1 MQPGQDVRDIDS
13 PQQAKYIVTARWL
26 TDLNEIMRAV
36 CVVLTREERVQF
48 GITDQKPTCP
58 TE

>member
-26 TDLNEIMRAV
+26 TP
-36 CVVLTREERVQF
+36 EERVQF

>member
-1 MQPGQDVRDIDS
+1 MCAILIS